1 MQLIRFNQKNNFQL
15 CIIHS
20 ELNSLKLVSW
30 KDYKVQTKD
39 LKFIYQTATEEQA
52 LQALCQL
59 KDI

>member
-1 MQLIRFNQKNNFQL
+1 MQLIRFNQKKNFQL

-52 LQALCQL
+52 LQAL
-59 KDI
+59 